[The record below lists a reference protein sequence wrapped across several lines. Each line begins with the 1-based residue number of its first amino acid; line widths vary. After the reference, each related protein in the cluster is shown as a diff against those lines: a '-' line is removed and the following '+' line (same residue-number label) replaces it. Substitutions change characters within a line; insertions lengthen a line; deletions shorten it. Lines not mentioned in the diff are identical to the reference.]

1 MIFQWKYDDN
11 IGKPMCGQ
19 VDQVRLESAQ
29 HKAFIEVTKNSL
41 MTMME
46 MMALMTTII
55 VVKMRVDDDD
65 DDDNGNEEDESETGT
80 AGDRG
85 GKRGGCSNGTSWVL
99 NLLPY
104 SQNYI

>member
-1 MIFQWKYDDN
+1 
-11 IGKPMCGQ
+11 MCGQ

-80 AGDRG
+80 AGD
-85 GKRGGCSNGTSWVL
+85 
-99 NLLPY
+99 
-104 SQNYI
+104 